1 MLENNNIEQLN
12 NEKVSE
18 NEQSSQE
25 NSQEN
30 SQVNSQQQNSFFDEE
45 AIRKLIQ
52 SEVDKVRGKY
62 SLELKKK
69 DDELKKLRAEH
80 LTAEEVTK
88 LEIAE
93 QKLAIEEQKKELE
106 EQRREINYEKNKNFA
121 KDSIAKAK
129 LCPNTE
135 KALRLVNSV
144 MGDSEEEIE
153 ANIKNI
159 AEVIEDIV
167 SDRVDG
173 LYKSNGRQ
181 VTRTSGNAGLSN
193 NPWAKDSMNL
203 TEQMKIQ
210 INNPELAKKLMAQ
223 ANLIP

>member
-18 NEQSSQE
+18 NEQSSQ
-25 NSQEN
+25 
-30 SQVNSQQQNSFFDEE
+30 VNSQQQSSFDEE

-80 LTAEEVTK
+80 LTAEEVK
-88 LEIAE
+88 RLEIEE
-93 QKLAIEEQKKELE
+93 QKLAIEEQQKELE

-129 LCPNTE
+129 LCPDTE

-167 SDRVDG
+167 SDRVEG

-181 VTRTSGNAGLSN
+181 VTRTSGHAGLSN

>member
-25 NSQEN
+25 NSQ
-30 SQVNSQQQNSFFDEE
+30 VNSQQQNSFDEE

-106 EQRREINYEKNKNFA
+106 EQFQGYLPIYVDKLSLSVA
-121 KDSIAKAK
+121 CHIGPGALAIACCKK
-129 LCPNTE
+129 
-135 KALRLVNSV
+135 
-144 MGDSEEEIE
+144 IE
-153 ANIKNI
+153 
-159 AEVIEDIV
+159 V
-167 SDRVDG
+167 
-173 LYKSNGRQ
+173 
-181 VTRTSGNAGLSN
+181 
-193 NPWAKDSMNL
+193 
-203 TEQMKIQ
+203 
-210 INNPELAKKLMAQ
+210 
-223 ANLIP
+223 